1 MNVLQRKMFA
11 NGDAVNSPVTDLSR
25 LIANYATSGL
35 SPLQIFEVLQQDFAQ
50 QGIPM
55 DVGLRTIERIAQEVG
70 GPMKDDPMITDPPFG
85 GPRPLTPGRLDEMAQ
100 GPFDTSVEIAPDR
113 LPPADPS
120 LDPRLGTYAQQGD
133 TLNPAATPDVVDFS
147 EDLQGLMDTDITVEG
162 DEQPEKKLGPNE
174 IRLSDGRVIDFSQ
187 GIKDIQ
193 EGKGQGIRLYRI
205 YNSPDIERGEN
216 VNKALEQFI
225 ATDEPGYFRMFG
237 GDQTLEERR
246 GGTFGPEDFGSA
258 FYALSRGARDVLGEV
273 AERTLPGIAGF
284 FGGEGAAE
292 STRDLFEKD
301 RFGPGYMA
309 RGGLDPEEVDILV
322 LGAAGGRETIAK
334 DLEEIGITEEKQTP
348 IKPEVEVFEED
359 VEDVEDVEGEPESV
373 ADAAVGEKQPGVEDQ
388 TDAGDQPDA
397 GAGLP
402 GAVDEDVPPPPKS
415 KEVSFA
421 EFTTSPDFLR
431 FVRNIGKGLV
441 TQGELG
447 KGIALGA
454 AAAAEERAQEE
465 ALKAEREAELL
476 KEMIEKGQ
484 VDALKPSELKSLNAM
499 TTELS
504 DNIKNYEGTQAS
516 IGIMNDAIALFEAAL
531 ENDVPITGLPGRI
544 ARFKDEAAAFMG
556 VPNPNVSDATKI
568 KNYIE
573 QVKQRSIREILNESG
588 RTISNLDR
596 DIVDRV
602 FGDLD
607 LTGNPRE
614 ILKKL
619 KNARSSLVKN
629 NRDKQRAI
637 SSTYEIVQNP
647 AYQGVGVKAIT
658 PYSSLIEKIIN
669 TEISDTSKIDM
680 SQIIDIDLRDSDL
693 FNLGN

>member
-25 LIANYATSGL
+25 LIANYVSSGL
-35 SPLQIFEVLQQDFAQ
+35 SPLQIYEVLQQDFAQ
-50 QGIPM
+50 QGIPL
-55 DVGLRTIERIAQEVG
+55 DIGLRTIEEISQQLG
-70 GPMKDDPMITDPPFG
+70 GAMKDDPMITDPPFG

-120 LDPRLGTYAQQGD
+120 LDPRLGTYAQQGK
-133 TLNPAATPDVVDFS
+133 TLNPAAIPDVVNFS
-147 EDLQGLMDTDITVEG
+147 EDLQTLLDTDITVKG
-162 DEQPEKKLGPNE
+162 GEQPEKKLGPNE

-193 EGKGQGIRLYRI
+193 EGRGQGIRLYRI

-225 ATDEPGYFRMFG
+225 ATDEPGVFKMFG
-237 GDQTLEERR
+237 GNQTLEQRR
-246 GGTFGPEDFGSA
+246 SGDAGPEDFGSA
-258 FYALSRGARDVLGEV
+258 FYAFSRGARDVLGEA

-284 FGGEGAAE
+284 FGGQGAAE
-292 STRDLFEKD
+292 TTRDLFEKD

-322 LGAAGGRETIAK
+322 MGAAGGRETIAK
-334 DLEEIGITEEKQTP
+334 SLEEIGITEDKQTP
-348 IKPEVEVFEED
+348 IKPEVEVFAED
-359 VEDVEDVEGEPESV
+359 EQGDDGEPESV
-373 ADAAVGEKQPGVEDQ
+373 ADAAVGGKQSVVE
-388 TDAGDQPDA
+388 DQPDA

-402 GAVDEDVPPPPKS
+402 SAVDEDVPPPPDSGEPPPPKS

-441 TQGELG
+441 TTGEIG
-447 KGIALGA
+447 KGIALGS

-465 ALKAEREAELL
+465 ALKAERDAELL

-484 VDALKPSELKSLNAM
+484 VDPLKPSELKSLNAM
-499 TTELS
+499 TAELS

-516 IGIMNDAIALFEAAL
+516 IGIMNDAISLFEAAL
-531 ENDVPITGLPGRI
+531 ENNVPITGLPGRV
-544 ARFKDEAAAFMG
+544 ARFKDEAAAFIG
-556 VPNPNVSDATKI
+556 IPDSNVSDATRI

-607 LTGNPRE
+607 LTGNPKE

-619 KNARSSLVKN
+619 KNARSSLIKN
-629 NRDKQRAI
+629 NTDKQRAI
-637 SSTYEIVQNP
+637 TSTYEIVQNP

-658 PYSSLIEKIIN
+658 PYSSLIEKIIK
-669 TEISDTSKIDM
+669 TKISDTSKIDM

>member
-25 LIANYATSGL
+25 LIANYVSSGL
-35 SPLQIFEVLQQDFAQ
+35 SPLQIYEVLQQDFAQ
-50 QGIPM
+50 QGIPL
-55 DVGLRTIERIAQEVG
+55 DIGLRTIEEISQQLG
-70 GPMKDDPMITDPPFG
+70 GAMKDDPMITDPPFG

-120 LDPRLGTYAQQGD
+120 LDPRLGTYAQQGK
-133 TLNPAATPDVVDFS
+133 TLNPAAIPDVVNFS
-147 EDLQGLMDTDITVEG
+147 EDLQTLLDTDITVEG
-162 DEQPEKKLGPNE
+162 GEQPEKKLGPNE

-193 EGKGQGIRLYRI
+193 EGRGQGIRLYRI

-225 ATDEPGYFRMFG
+225 ATDEPGVFKMFG
-237 GDQTLEERR
+237 GNQTLEQRR
-246 GGTFGPEDFGSA
+246 GGDAGPEDFGSA
-258 FYALSRGARDVLGEV
+258 FYAFSRGARDVLGEA

-284 FGGEGAAE
+284 FGGQGAAE
-292 STRDLFEKD
+292 TTRDLFEKD

-322 LGAAGGRETIAK
+322 MGAAGGRETIAK
-334 DLEEIGITEEKQTP
+334 SLEEIGITEDKQTP
-348 IKPEVEVFEED
+348 IKPEVEVFAED
-359 VEDVEDVEGEPESV
+359 EQGDDGEPESV
-373 ADAAVGEKQPGVEDQ
+373 ADAAVGGKQSVVE
-388 TDAGDQPDA
+388 DQPDA

-402 GAVDEDVPPPPKS
+402 SAVDEDVPPPPDSGEPPPPKS

-441 TQGELG
+441 TTGEIG
-447 KGIALGA
+447 KGIALGS

-465 ALKAEREAELL
+465 ALKAERDAELL

-484 VDALKPSELKSLNAM
+484 VDPLKPSELKSLNAM
-499 TTELS
+499 TAELS

-516 IGIMNDAIALFEAAL
+516 IGIMNDAISLFEAAL
-531 ENDVPITGLPGRI
+531 ENNVPITGLPGRV

-556 VPNPNVSDATKI
+556 IPDSNVSDATRI

-607 LTGNPRE
+607 LTGNPKE

-619 KNARSSLVKN
+619 KNARSSLIKN
-629 NRDKQRAI
+629 NTDKQRAI
-637 SSTYEIVQNP
+637 TSTYEIVQNP

-658 PYSSLIEKIIN
+658 PYSSLIEKIIK
-669 TEISDTSKIDM
+669 TKISDTSKIDM

>member
-25 LIANYATSGL
+25 LIANYVSSGL
-35 SPLQIFEVLQQDFAQ
+35 SPLQIYEVLQQDFAQ
-50 QGIPM
+50 QGIPLDIGM
-55 DVGLRTIERIAQEVG
+55 RTIEEISQQLG
-70 GPMKDDPMITDPPFG
+70 GAMKDDPMITDPPFG
-85 GPRPLTPGRLDEMAQ
+85 GPRPLTPERLDEMAQ

-120 LDPRLGTYAQQGD
+120 LDPRLGTYAQQGK
-133 TLNPAATPDVVDFS
+133 TLNPAAIPDVVDFS
-147 EDLQGLMDTDITVEG
+147 EDLQTLLDTDITVEG
-162 DEQPEKKLGPNE
+162 DKQPEKKLGPNE

-225 ATDEPGYFRMFG
+225 ATDEPGYFKMFG

-258 FYALSRGARDVLGEV
+258 FYALSRGARDVLGEA

-334 DLEEIGITEEKQTP
+334 DLEEIGITEDKQTP

-359 VEDVEDVEGEPESV
+359 VEDVEGEPESV
-373 ADAAVGEKQPGVEDQ
+373 ADAAVGGKQPSVGDQEDV
-388 TDAGDQPDA
+388 GDQPDA

-402 GAVDEDVPPPPKS
+402 GAVDEEVPPPPKS

-441 TQGELG
+441 TTGEIG
-447 KGIALGA
+447 KGIALGS

-465 ALKAEREAELL
+465 ALKAERDAELL

-484 VDALKPSELKSLNAM
+484 VDPLKPSELKSLNAM
-499 TTELS
+499 TAELS

-516 IGIMNDAIALFEAAL
+516 IGIMNDAISLFEAAL
-531 ENDVPITGLPGRI
+531 ENNVPITGLPGRV

-556 VPNPNVSDATKI
+556 IPDSNVSDATKI

-607 LTGNPRE
+607 LTGNPKE

-619 KNARSSLVKN
+619 KNARSSLIKN
-629 NRDKQRAI
+629 NTDKQRAI

-669 TEISDTSKIDM
+669 TKISDTSKIDL

-693 FNLGN
+693 FNLAN

>member
-25 LIANYATSGL
+25 LIANYVSSGL
-35 SPLQIFEVLQQDFAQ
+35 SPLQIYEVLQQDFAQ
-50 QGIPM
+50 QGIPL
-55 DVGLRTIERIAQEVG
+55 DIGLRTIEEISQQLG
-70 GPMKDDPMITDPPFG
+70 GAMKDDPMITDPPFG
-85 GPRPLTPGRLDEMAQ
+85 GPRPLTPQRLDEMAQ

-120 LDPRLGTYAQQGD
+120 LDPRLGTYAQQGK
-133 TLNPAATPDVVDFS
+133 TLNPAAIPDVVDFS
-147 EDLQGLMDTDITVEG
+147 EDLQTLLDTDITVEG

-193 EGKGQGIRLYRI
+193 EGRGQGIRLYRI

-225 ATDEPGYFRMFG
+225 ATDEPGVFKMFG
-237 GDQTLEERR
+237 GNQTLEQRR
-246 GGTFGPEDFGSA
+246 GGDAGPEDFGSA
-258 FYALSRGARDVLGEV
+258 FYAFSRGARDVLGEA

-284 FGGEGAAE
+284 FGGQGAAE
-292 STRDLFEKD
+292 TTRDLFEKD

-322 LGAAGGRETIAK
+322 MGAAGGRETIAK
-334 DLEEIGITEEKQTP
+334 SLEDIGITENKQIP
-348 IKPEVEVFEED
+348 VAPEVEVFEED
-359 VEDVEDVEGEPESV
+359 EKDGDGEPESI
-373 ADAAVGEKQPGVEDQ
+373 ADAAVGEKQPDKDQ
-388 TDAGDQPDA
+388 E
-397 GAGLP
+397 LP
-402 GAVDEDVPPPPKS
+402 GAVDEDVPPPPDSGEPPPPKS

-441 TQGELG
+441 TTGEIG
-447 KGIALGA
+447 KGIALGS

-465 ALKAEREAELL
+465 ALKAERDAELL

-484 VDALKPSELKSLNAM
+484 VDPLKPSELKSLNAM
-499 TTELS
+499 TAELS

-516 IGIMNDAIALFEAAL
+516 IGIMNDAISLFEAAL
-531 ENDVPITGLPGRI
+531 ENNVPITGLPGRV
-544 ARFKDEAAAFMG
+544 ARFKDEAAAFIG
-556 VPNPNVSDATKI
+556 IPDSNVSDATRI

-607 LTGNPRE
+607 LTGNPKE

-619 KNARSSLVKN
+619 KNARSSLIKN
-629 NRDKQRAI
+629 NTDKQRAI
-637 SSTYEIVQNP
+637 TSTYEIVQNP

-658 PYSSLIEKIIN
+658 PYSSLIEKIIK
-669 TEISDTSKIDM
+669 TKISDTSKIDM

>member
-25 LIANYATSGL
+25 LIANYVSSGL
-35 SPLQIFEVLQQDFAQ
+35 SPLQIYEVLQQDFAQ
-50 QGIPM
+50 QGIPL
-55 DVGLRTIERIAQEVG
+55 DIGLRTIEEISQQLG
-70 GPMKDDPMITDPPFG
+70 GAMKDDPMITDPPFG
-85 GPRPLTPGRLDEMAQ
+85 GPRPLTPQRLDEMAQ

-120 LDPRLGTYAQQGD
+120 LDPRLGTYAQQGK
-133 TLNPAATPDVVDFS
+133 TLNPAAIPDVVDFS
-147 EDLQGLMDTDITVEG
+147 EDLQTLLDTDITVEG

-193 EGKGQGIRLYRI
+193 EGRGQGIRLYRI

-225 ATDEPGYFRMFG
+225 ATDEPGVFKMFG
-237 GDQTLEERR
+237 GNQTLEQRR
-246 GGTFGPEDFGSA
+246 SGDAGPEDFGSA
-258 FYALSRGARDVLGEV
+258 FYAFSRGARDVLGEA

-284 FGGEGAAE
+284 FGGQGAAE
-292 STRDLFEKD
+292 TTRDLFEKD

-322 LGAAGGRETIAK
+322 MGAAGGRETIAK
-334 DLEEIGITEEKQTP
+334 SLEDIGITENKQIP
-348 IKPEVEVFEED
+348 VAPEVEVFEED
-359 VEDVEDVEGEPESV
+359 EKDGDGEPESI
-373 ADAAVGEKQPGVEDQ
+373 ADAAVGEKQPDKDQ
-388 TDAGDQPDA
+388 E
-397 GAGLP
+397 LP
-402 GAVDEDVPPPPKS
+402 GAVDEDVPPPPDSGEPPPPKS

-441 TQGELG
+441 TTGEIG
-447 KGIALGA
+447 KGIALGS

-465 ALKAEREAELL
+465 ALKAERDAELL

-484 VDALKPSELKSLNAM
+484 VDPLKPSELKSLNAM
-499 TTELS
+499 TAELS

-516 IGIMNDAIALFEAAL
+516 IGIMNDAISLFEAAL
-531 ENDVPITGLPGRI
+531 ENNVPITGLPGRV
-544 ARFKDEAAAFMG
+544 ARFKDEAAAFIG
-556 VPNPNVSDATKI
+556 IPDSNVSDATRI

-607 LTGNPRE
+607 LTGNPKE

-619 KNARSSLVKN
+619 KNARSSLIKN
-629 NRDKQRAI
+629 NTDKQRAI
-637 SSTYEIVQNP
+637 TSTYEIVQNP

-658 PYSSLIEKIIN
+658 PYSSLIEKIIK
-669 TEISDTSKIDM
+669 TKISDTSKIDM

>member
-25 LIANYATSGL
+25 LIANYVSSGL
-35 SPLQIFEVLQQDFAQ
+35 SPLQIYEVLQQDFAQ
-50 QGIPM
+50 QGIPL
-55 DVGLRTIERIAQEVG
+55 DIGLRTIEEISQQLG
-70 GPMKDDPMITDPPFG
+70 GAMKDDPMITDPPFG

-120 LDPRLGTYAQQGD
+120 LDPRLGTYAQQGK
-133 TLNPAATPDVVDFS
+133 TLNPAAIPDVVNFS
-147 EDLQGLMDTDITVEG
+147 EDLQTLLDTDITVEG
-162 DEQPEKKLGPNE
+162 GEQPEKKLGPNE

-193 EGKGQGIRLYRI
+193 EGRGQGIRLYRI

-225 ATDEPGYFRMFG
+225 ATDEPGVFKMFG
-237 GDQTLEERR
+237 GNQTLEQRR
-246 GGTFGPEDFGSA
+246 SGDAGPEDFGSA
-258 FYALSRGARDVLGEV
+258 FYAFSRGARDVLGEA

-284 FGGEGAAE
+284 FGGQGAAE
-292 STRDLFEKD
+292 TTRDLFEKD

-322 LGAAGGRETIAK
+322 MGAAGGRETIAK
-334 DLEEIGITEEKQTP
+334 SLEEIGITEDKQTP
-348 IKPEVEVFEED
+348 IKPEVEVFAED
-359 VEDVEDVEGEPESV
+359 EQGDDGEPESV
-373 ADAAVGEKQPGVEDQ
+373 ADAAVGGKQSVVE
-388 TDAGDQPDA
+388 DQPDA

-402 GAVDEDVPPPPKS
+402 SAVDEDVPPPPDSGEPPPPKS

-441 TQGELG
+441 TTGEIG
-447 KGIALGA
+447 KGIALGS

-465 ALKAEREAELL
+465 ALKAERDAELL

-484 VDALKPSELKSLNAM
+484 VDPLKPSELKSLNAM
-499 TTELS
+499 TAELS

-516 IGIMNDAIALFEAAL
+516 IGIMNDAISLFEAAL
-531 ENDVPITGLPGRI
+531 ENNVPITGLPGRV

-556 VPNPNVSDATKI
+556 IPDSNVSDATRI

-607 LTGNPRE
+607 LTGNPKE

-619 KNARSSLVKN
+619 KNARSSLIKN
-629 NRDKQRAI
+629 NTDKQRAI
-637 SSTYEIVQNP
+637 TSTYEIVQNP

-658 PYSSLIEKIIN
+658 PYSSLIEKIIK
-669 TEISDTSKIDM
+669 TKISDTSKIDM

>member
-25 LIANYATSGL
+25 LIANYVSSGL
-35 SPLQIFEVLQQDFAQ
+35 SPLQIYEVLQQDFAQ
-50 QGIPM
+50 QGIPL
-55 DVGLRTIERIAQEVG
+55 DIGLRTIEEISQQLG
-70 GPMKDDPMITDPPFG
+70 GAMKDDPMITDPPFG

-120 LDPRLGTYAQQGD
+120 LDPRLGTYAQQGK
-133 TLNPAATPDVVDFS
+133 TLNPAAIPDVVDFS
-147 EDLQGLMDTDITVEG
+147 EDLQTLLDTDITVEG
-162 DEQPEKKLGPNE
+162 GEQPEKKLGPNE

-193 EGKGQGIRLYRI
+193 EGRGQGIRLYRI

-225 ATDEPGYFRMFG
+225 ATDEPGVFKMFG
-237 GDQTLEERR
+237 GNQTLEQRR
-246 GGTFGPEDFGSA
+246 GGDAGPEDFGSA
-258 FYALSRGARDVLGEV
+258 FYAFSRGARDVLGEA

-284 FGGEGAAE
+284 FGGQGAAE
-292 STRDLFEKD
+292 TTRDLFEKD

-322 LGAAGGRETIAK
+322 MGAAGGRETIAK
-334 DLEEIGITEEKQTP
+334 SLEEIGITEDKQTP
-348 IKPEVEVFEED
+348 IKPEVEVFAED
-359 VEDVEDVEGEPESV
+359 EQGDDGEPESV
-373 ADAAVGEKQPGVEDQ
+373 ADAAVGGKQSVVE
-388 TDAGDQPDA
+388 DQPDA

-402 GAVDEDVPPPPKS
+402 SAVDEDVPPPPDSGEPPPPKS

-441 TQGELG
+441 TTGEIG
-447 KGIALGA
+447 KGIALGS

-465 ALKAEREAELL
+465 ALKAERDAELL

-484 VDALKPSELKSLNAM
+484 VDPLKPSELKSLNAM
-499 TTELS
+499 TAELS

-516 IGIMNDAIALFEAAL
+516 IGIMNDAISLFEAAL
-531 ENDVPITGLPGRI
+531 ENNVPITGLPGRV

-556 VPNPNVSDATKI
+556 IPDSNVSDATRI

-607 LTGNPRE
+607 LTGNPKE

-619 KNARSSLVKN
+619 KNARSSLIKN
-629 NRDKQRAI
+629 NTDKQRAI
-637 SSTYEIVQNP
+637 TSTYEIVQNP

-658 PYSSLIEKIIN
+658 PYSSLIEKIIK
-669 TEISDTSKIDM
+669 TKISDTSKIDM

>member
-25 LIANYATSGL
+25 LIANYVSSGL
-35 SPLQIFEVLQQDFAQ
+35 SPLQIYEVLQQDFAQ
-50 QGIPM
+50 QGIPL
-55 DVGLRTIERIAQEVG
+55 DIGLRTIEEISQQLG
-70 GPMKDDPMITDPPFG
+70 GAMKDDPMITDPPFG

-120 LDPRLGTYAQQGD
+120 LDPRLGTYAQQGK
-133 TLNPAATPDVVDFS
+133 TLNPAAIPDVVDFS
-147 EDLQGLMDTDITVEG
+147 EDLQTLLDTDITVEG

-193 EGKGQGIRLYRI
+193 EGRGQGIRLYRI

-225 ATDEPGYFRMFG
+225 ATDEPGVFKMFG
-237 GDQTLEERR
+237 GNQTLEQRR
-246 GGTFGPEDFGSA
+246 GGDAGPEDFGSA
-258 FYALSRGARDVLGEV
+258 FYAFSRGARDVLGEA

-284 FGGEGAAE
+284 FGGQGAAE
-292 STRDLFEKD
+292 TTRDLFEKD

-322 LGAAGGRETIAK
+322 MGAAGGRETIAK
-334 DLEEIGITEEKQTP
+334 SLEEIGITEDKQTP
-348 IKPEVEVFEED
+348 IKPEVEVFAED
-359 VEDVEDVEGEPESV
+359 EQGDDGEPESV
-373 ADAAVGEKQPGVEDQ
+373 ADAAVGGKQSVVE
-388 TDAGDQPDA
+388 DQPDA

-402 GAVDEDVPPPPKS
+402 SAVDEDVPPPPDSGEPPPPKS

-441 TQGELG
+441 TTGEIG
-447 KGIALGA
+447 KGIALGS

-465 ALKAEREAELL
+465 ALKAERDAELL

-484 VDALKPSELKSLNAM
+484 VDPLKPSELKSLNAM
-499 TTELS
+499 TAELS

-516 IGIMNDAIALFEAAL
+516 IGIMNDAISLFEAAL
-531 ENDVPITGLPGRI
+531 ENNVPITGLPGRV

-556 VPNPNVSDATKI
+556 IPDSNVSDATRI

-607 LTGNPRE
+607 LTGNPKE

-619 KNARSSLVKN
+619 KNARSSLIKN
-629 NRDKQRAI
+629 NTDKQRAI
-637 SSTYEIVQNP
+637 TSTYEIVQNP

-658 PYSSLIEKIIN
+658 PYSSLIEKIIK
-669 TEISDTSKIDM
+669 TKISDTSKIDM

>member
-11 NGDAVNSPVTDLSR
+11 NGDVVNSPLVDVTAQ
-25 LIANYATSGL
+25 IANLSLSGL
-35 SPLQIFEVLQQDFAQ
+35 APIEIFELLQADYASK
-50 QGIPM
+50 
-55 DVGLRTIERIAQEVG
+55 GLQMPSNLGMATIESIANQVG
-70 GPMKDDPMITDPPFG
+70 GKAKIDPTFI
-85 GPRPLTPGRLDEMAQ
+85 GPKRPLDPSRIDEIGIA
-100 GPFDTSVEIAPDR
+100 PFNVSPDIAPDR

-133 TLNPAATPDVVDFS
+133 TLNPAATPNVVDFS

-193 EGKGQGIRLYRI
+193 EGKGQGAFIYRI
-205 YNSPDIERGEN
+205 FNSPDIETGEN
-216 VNKALEQFI
+216 VDKALKQFI
-225 ATDEPGYFRMFG
+225 NVDEPGAIRFFG
-237 GDQTLEERR
+237 ELGGGTLEERR
-246 GGTFGPEDFGSA
+246 GTAFGPEDIGSGLIAGAKGLFDFGREGLA
-258 FYALSRGARDVLGEV
+258 
-273 AERTLPGIAGF
+273 TILPGAISPFVGRETVENVREF
-284 FGGEGAAE
+284 FDADFPEGYA
-292 STRDLFEKD
+292 
-301 RFGPGYMA
+301 A
-309 RGGLDPEEVDILV
+309 RGGFSPETIDNIV
-322 LGAAGGRETIAK
+322 LSAAGIKEDKIAK
-334 DLEEIGITEEKQTP
+334 DLEEIGLTENKQTP
-348 IKPEVEVFEED
+348 IKPEVEVFAED
-359 VEDVEDVEGEPESV
+359 EQGDDGEAESV
-373 ADAAVGEKQPGVEDQ
+373 ADSAVAGKQPGVGDQ
-388 TDAGDQPDA
+388 TEPGDQTDA

-465 ALKAEREAELL
+465 ALKAERDAELL

-484 VDALKPSELKSLNAM
+484 VDPLKPSELKSLNAM

-516 IGIMNDAIALFEAAL
+516 IGIMNDAISLFEAAL
-531 ENDVPITGLPGRI
+531 QNDVPITGLPGRI

-556 VPNPNVSDATKI
+556 VPNPSVSDATRI

-607 LTGNPRE
+607 LTGDPKE

-619 KNARSSLVKN
+619 KNARSSLIKN
-629 NRDKQRAI
+629 NTDKQRAI

-647 AYQGVGVKAIT
+647 AYQGVGVRAIT

-669 TEISDTSKIDM
+669 TKISDTSKIDM

>member
-1 MNVLQRKMFA
+1 MVR
-11 NGDAVNSPVTDLSR
+11 
-25 LIANYATSGL
+25 
-35 SPLQIFEVLQQDFAQ
+35 
-50 QGIPM
+50 
-55 DVGLRTIERIAQEVG
+55 
-70 GPMKDDPMITDPPFG
+70 
-85 GPRPLTPGRLDEMAQ
+85 
-100 GPFDTSVEIAPDR
+100 
-113 LPPADPS
+113 
-120 LDPRLGTYAQQGD
+120 
-133 TLNPAATPDVVDFS
+133 
-147 EDLQGLMDTDITVEG
+147 

-284 FGGEGAAE
+284 FGGEGAAA

-334 DLEEIGITEEKQTP
+334 DLEEIGITEDKQTP

-359 VEDVEDVEGEPESV
+359 VEEVEGEPESV

-421 EFTTSPDFLR
+421 EFTNSPDFLR
-431 FVRNIGKGLV
+431 FFRKIGKGLV
-441 TQGELG
+441 KTSELG
-447 KGIALGA
+447 KSIALGGA
-454 AAAAEERAQEE
+454 AAA
-465 ALKAEREAELL
+465 
-476 KEMIEKGQ
+476 
-484 VDALKPSELKSLNAM
+484 
-499 TTELS
+499 
-504 DNIKNYEGTQAS
+504 
-516 IGIMNDAIALFEAAL
+516 
-531 ENDVPITGLPGRI
+531 
-544 ARFKDEAAAFMG
+544 
-556 VPNPNVSDATKI
+556 
-568 KNYIE
+568 
-573 QVKQRSIREILNESG
+573 
-588 RTISNLDR
+588 
-596 DIVDRV
+596 
-602 FGDLD
+602 
-607 LTGNPRE
+607 
-614 ILKKL
+614 
-619 KNARSSLVKN
+619 
-629 NRDKQRAI
+629 
-637 SSTYEIVQNP
+637 
-647 AYQGVGVKAIT
+647 
-658 PYSSLIEKIIN
+658 
-669 TEISDTSKIDM
+669 
-680 SQIIDIDLRDSDL
+680 
-693 FNLGN
+693 

>member
-25 LIANYATSGL
+25 LIANYVSSGL
-35 SPLQIFEVLQQDFAQ
+35 SPLQIYEVLQQDFAQ
-50 QGIPM
+50 QGIPL
-55 DVGLRTIERIAQEVG
+55 DIGLRTIEEISQQLG
-70 GPMKDDPMITDPPFG
+70 GAMKDDPMITDPPFG

-120 LDPRLGTYAQQGD
+120 LDPRLGTYAQQGK
-133 TLNPAATPDVVDFS
+133 TLNPAAIPDVVNFS
-147 EDLQGLMDTDITVEG
+147 EDLQTLLDTDITVKG
-162 DEQPEKKLGPNE
+162 GEQPEKKLGPNE

-193 EGKGQGIRLYRI
+193 EGRGQGIRLYRI

-225 ATDEPGYFRMFG
+225 ATDEPGVFKMFG
-237 GDQTLEERR
+237 GNQTLEQRR
-246 GGTFGPEDFGSA
+246 SGDAGPEDFGSA
-258 FYALSRGARDVLGEV
+258 FYAFSRGARDVLGEA

-284 FGGEGAAE
+284 FGGQGAAE
-292 STRDLFEKD
+292 TTRDLFEKD

-322 LGAAGGRETIAK
+322 MGAAGGRETIAK
-334 DLEEIGITEEKQTP
+334 SLEEIGITEDKQTP
-348 IKPEVEVFEED
+348 IKPEVEVFAED
-359 VEDVEDVEGEPESV
+359 EQGDDGEPESV
-373 ADAAVGEKQPGVEDQ
+373 ADAAVGGKQSVVE
-388 TDAGDQPDA
+388 DQPDA

-402 GAVDEDVPPPPKS
+402 SAVDEDVPPPPDSGEPPPPKS

-441 TQGELG
+441 TTGEIG
-447 KGIALGA
+447 KGIALGS

-465 ALKAEREAELL
+465 ALKAERDAELL

-484 VDALKPSELKSLNAM
+484 VDPLKPSELKSLNAM
-499 TTELS
+499 TAELS

-516 IGIMNDAIALFEAAL
+516 IGIMNDAISLFEAAL
-531 ENDVPITGLPGRI
+531 ENNVPITGLPGRV

-556 VPNPNVSDATKI
+556 IPDSNVSDATRI

-607 LTGNPRE
+607 LTGNPKE

-619 KNARSSLVKN
+619 KNARSSLIKN
-629 NRDKQRAI
+629 NTDKQRAI
-637 SSTYEIVQNP
+637 TSTYEIVQNP
-647 AYQGVGVKAIT
+647 AYQCVGVKAIT
-658 PYSSLIEKIIN
+658 PYSSLIEKIIK
-669 TEISDTSKIDM
+669 TKISDTSKIDM

>member
-25 LIANYATSGL
+25 LIANYVSSGL
-35 SPLQIFEVLQQDFAQ
+35 SPLQIYEVLQQDFAQ
-50 QGIPM
+50 QGIPL
-55 DVGLRTIERIAQEVG
+55 DIGLRTIEEISQQLG
-70 GPMKDDPMITDPPFG
+70 GAMKDDPMITDPPFG

-120 LDPRLGTYAQQGD
+120 LDPRLGTYAQQGK
-133 TLNPAATPDVVDFS
+133 TLNPAAIPDVVDFS
-147 EDLQGLMDTDITVEG
+147 EDLQTLLDTDITVEG

-193 EGKGQGIRLYRI
+193 EGRGQGIRLYRI

-225 ATDEPGYFRMFG
+225 ATDEPGVFKMFG
-237 GDQTLEERR
+237 GNQTLEQRR
-246 GGTFGPEDFGSA
+246 SGDAGPEDFGSA
-258 FYALSRGARDVLGEV
+258 FYAFSRGARDVLGEA

-284 FGGEGAAE
+284 FGGQGAAE
-292 STRDLFEKD
+292 TTRDLFEKD

-322 LGAAGGRETIAK
+322 MGAAGGRETIAK
-334 DLEEIGITEEKQTP
+334 SLEEIGITEDKQTP
-348 IKPEVEVFEED
+348 IKPEVEVFAED
-359 VEDVEDVEGEPESV
+359 EQGDDGEPESV
-373 ADAAVGEKQPGVEDQ
+373 ADAAVGGKQSVVE
-388 TDAGDQPDA
+388 DQPDA

-402 GAVDEDVPPPPKS
+402 SAVDEDVPPPPDSGEPPPPKS

-441 TQGELG
+441 TTGEIG
-447 KGIALGA
+447 KGIALGS

-465 ALKAEREAELL
+465 ALKAERDAELL

-484 VDALKPSELKSLNAM
+484 VDPLKPSELKSLNAM
-499 TTELS
+499 TAELS

-516 IGIMNDAIALFEAAL
+516 IGIMNDAISLFEAAL
-531 ENDVPITGLPGRI
+531 ENNVPITGLPGRV
-544 ARFKDEAAAFMG
+544 ARFKDEAAAFIG
-556 VPNPNVSDATKI
+556 IPDSNVSDATRI

-607 LTGNPRE
+607 LTGNPKE

-619 KNARSSLVKN
+619 KNARSSLIKN
-629 NRDKQRAI
+629 NTDKQRAI
-637 SSTYEIVQNP
+637 TSTYEIVQNP

-658 PYSSLIEKIIN
+658 PYSSLIEKIIK
-669 TEISDTSKIDM
+669 TKISDTSKIDM

>member
-11 NGDAVNSPVTDLSR
+11 NGDVVNSPLVDVTAQ
-25 LIANYATSGL
+25 IANLSLSGL
-35 SPLQIFEVLQQDFAQ
+35 APIEIFQLLQADYASKGLQMPSNLGMATIESIAQ
-50 QGIPM
+50 Q
-55 DVGLRTIERIAQEVG
+55 VG
-70 GPMKDDPMITDPPFG
+70 GKAKIDPTFV
-85 GPRPLTPGRLDEMAQ
+85 GPKRPLNPNRIDQIGIA
-100 GPFDTSVEIAPDR
+100 PFNVNPEIAPDR

-120 LDPRLGTYAQQGD
+120 LDPRLGTYAQQGN

-193 EGKGQGIRLYRI
+193 EGRGKGAFIYRI
-205 YNSPDIERGEN
+205 FNSPDIETGEN
-216 VNKALEQFI
+216 VDKALTQFI
-225 ATDEPGYFRMFG
+225 NVDEPGAIRFFG
-237 GDQTLEERR
+237 ELGGGTLEERR
-246 GGTFGPEDFGSA
+246 GTAFGPEDIGSG
-258 FYALSRGARDVLGEV
+258 L
-273 AERTLPGIAGF
+273 IAGAKGLFDFGREGLATIIPGAISPFVGRETVENVREF
-284 FGGEGAAE
+284 FDADFPEGYA
-292 STRDLFEKD
+292 
-301 RFGPGYMA
+301 A
-309 RGGLDPEEVDILV
+309 RGGFSPETIDNIV
-322 LGAAGGRETIAK
+322 LSAAGIKEDKIAK
-334 DLEEIGITEEKQTP
+334 DLEEIGITEDKQTP

-359 VEDVEDVEGEPESV
+359 VEDVEGEPESV
-373 ADAAVGEKQPGVEDQ
+373 ADAAVGGKQPGVGDQ
-388 TDAGDQPDA
+388 EGAKDQPDA

-402 GAVDEDVPPPPKS
+402 RAEDEETPPPPKS

-441 TQGELG
+441 TTGELG
-447 KGIALGA
+447 KGIALGS

-465 ALKAEREAELL
+465 ALKAERDAELL

-484 VDALKPSELKSLNAM
+484 ADALKPSELKSLNAM

-531 ENDVPITGLPGRI
+531 ENNVPITGLPGRI

-556 VPNPNVSDATKI
+556 VPNPNVSDATRI

-607 LTGNPRE
+607 LTGDPKE

-669 TEISDTSKIDM
+669 TKISDTSKIDM

>member
-85 GPRPLTPGRLDEMAQ
+85 GPRPLTPERLDEMAQ
-100 GPFDTSVEIAPDR
+100 GPFDTSVDIAPDR
-113 LPPADPS
+113 LPPADLS

-162 DEQPEKKLGPNE
+162 DEQLEKKLGPNE

-292 STRDLFEKD
+292 NTRDLFEKD

-334 DLEEIGITEEKQTP
+334 DLEEIGITEDKQTP

-359 VEDVEDVEGEPESV
+359 VEDVEGEPESV
-373 ADAAVGEKQPGVEDQ
+373 ADAAVAEKIPEGEGQE
-388 TDAGDQPDA
+388 
-397 GAGLP
+397 LP
-402 GAVDEDVPPPPKS
+402 GAVDEDAPPPAGSDEPPPPKS

-441 TQGELG
+441 TTGELG

-531 ENDVPITGLPGRI
+531 ENDVKITGLPGRI

>member
-85 GPRPLTPGRLDEMAQ
+85 GPRPLTPERLDEMAQ
-100 GPFDTSVEIAPDR
+100 GPFDTSVDIAPDR

-334 DLEEIGITEEKQTP
+334 DLEEIGITEDKQTP

-359 VEDVEDVEGEPESV
+359 VEDVEGEPESV
-373 ADAAVGEKQPGVEDQ
+373 ADAAVAEKAAEGEGQE
-388 TDAGDQPDA
+388 
-397 GAGLP
+397 LP
-402 GAVDEDVPPPPKS
+402 RAVDEDAPPPAGSDEPPPPKS

-465 ALKAEREAELL
+465 ALKAERDAELL

-484 VDALKPSELKSLNAM
+484 ADALKPSELKSLNAM

-531 ENDVPITGLPGRI
+531 QNDVPITGLPGRI

-556 VPNPNVSDATKI
+556 VPNPNVSDATRI

-607 LTGNPRE
+607 LTGDPKE

>member
-25 LIANYATSGL
+25 LIANYVSSGL
-35 SPLQIFEVLQQDFAQ
+35 SPLQIYEVLQQDFAQ
-50 QGIPM
+50 QGIPL
-55 DVGLRTIERIAQEVG
+55 DIGLRTIEEISQQLG
-70 GPMKDDPMITDPPFG
+70 GAMKDDPMITDPPFG
-85 GPRPLTPGRLDEMAQ
+85 GPRPLTPQRLDEMAQ

-120 LDPRLGTYAQQGD
+120 LDPRLGTYAQQGK
-133 TLNPAATPDVVDFS
+133 TLNPAAIPDVVDFS
-147 EDLQGLMDTDITVEG
+147 EDLQTLLDTDITVEG

-193 EGKGQGIRLYRI
+193 EGRGQGIRLYRI

-225 ATDEPGYFRMFG
+225 ATDEPGVFKMFG
-237 GDQTLEERR
+237 GNQTLEQRR
-246 GGTFGPEDFGSA
+246 GGDAGPEDFGSA
-258 FYALSRGARDVLGEV
+258 FYAFSRGARDVLGEA

-284 FGGEGAAE
+284 FGGQGAAE
-292 STRDLFEKD
+292 TTRDLFEKD

-322 LGAAGGRETIAK
+322 MGAAGGRETIAK
-334 DLEEIGITEEKQTP
+334 SLEDIGITENKQIP
-348 IKPEVEVFEED
+348 VAPEVEVFEED
-359 VEDVEDVEGEPESV
+359 EKDGDGEPESI
-373 ADAAVGEKQPGVEDQ
+373 ADAAVGEKQPDKDQ
-388 TDAGDQPDA
+388 E
-397 GAGLP
+397 LP
-402 GAVDEDVPPPPKS
+402 GAVDEDVPPPPDSGEPPPPKS

-441 TQGELG
+441 TTGEIG
-447 KGIALGA
+447 KGIALGS

-465 ALKAEREAELL
+465 ALKAERDAELL

-484 VDALKPSELKSLNAM
+484 VDPLKPSELKSLNAM
-499 TTELS
+499 TAELS

-516 IGIMNDAIALFEAAL
+516 IGIMNDAISLFEAAL
-531 ENDVPITGLPGRI
+531 ENNVPITGLPGRV

-556 VPNPNVSDATKI
+556 IPDSNVSDATRI

-607 LTGNPRE
+607 LTGNPKE

-619 KNARSSLVKN
+619 KNARSSLIKN
-629 NRDKQRAI
+629 NTDKQRAI
-637 SSTYEIVQNP
+637 TSTYEIVQNP

-658 PYSSLIEKIIN
+658 PYSSLIEKIIK
-669 TEISDTSKIDM
+669 TKISDTSKIDM

>member
-11 NGDAVNSPVTDLSR
+11 NGDVVNSPLVDVTAQ
-25 LIANYATSGL
+25 IANLSLSGL
-35 SPLQIFEVLQQDFAQ
+35 APIEIFELLQADYASK
-50 QGIPM
+50 
-55 DVGLRTIERIAQEVG
+55 GLQMPSNLGMATIESIAKQVG
-70 GPMKDDPMITDPPFG
+70 GKAKIDPTFI
-85 GPRPLTPGRLDEMAQ
+85 GPKRPLDPSRIDQIGIA
-100 GPFDTSVEIAPDR
+100 PFNVSPDIAPDR

-120 LDPRLGTYAQQGD
+120 LDPRLGTYAQQGK
-133 TLNPAATPDVVDFS
+133 TLNPAAIPDVVDFS
-147 EDLQGLMDTDITVEG
+147 EDLQTLLDTEITVEG
-162 DEQPEKKLGPNE
+162 DKQPEKKLGPNE

-225 ATDEPGYFRMFG
+225 ATDEPGYFKMFG

-258 FYALSRGARDVLGEV
+258 FYALSRGARDVLGEA

-334 DLEEIGITEEKQTP
+334 DLEEIGITEDKQTP
-348 IKPEVEVFEED
+348 IKPEVEVFK
-359 VEDVEDVEGEPESV
+359 ESV
-373 ADAAVGEKQPGVEDQ
+373 ADAAVGGKQPGAGDQ
-388 TDAGDQPDA
+388 TDTGDQTDA

-402 GAVDEDVPPPPKS
+402 GAVDENVPPPPKS

-441 TQGELG
+441 TTGEIG
-447 KGIALGA
+447 KGIALGS

-465 ALKAEREAELL
+465 ALKAERDAESGKLEFKDRKDILGERKALNTSVRDYNNAIAAEELARSVLEFAQNGNLTTFASKIGAKVSDL
-476 KEMIEKGQ
+476 K
-484 VDALKPSELKSLNAM
+484 KSF
-499 TTELS
+499 TGEPGELS
-504 DNIKNYEGTQAS
+504 DTKRAQIALDILTNRNIK
-516 IGIMNDAIALFEAAL
+516 
-531 ENDVPITGLPGRI
+531 
-544 ARFKDEAAAFMG
+544 
-556 VPNPNVSDATKI
+556 
-568 KNYIE
+568 
-573 QVKQRSIREILNESG
+573 EILGESG
-588 RTISNLDR
+588 RTISNIDR
-596 DIVDRV
+596 DIAQRIV
-602 FGDLD
+602 
-607 LTGNPRE
+607 GNLNLAQMQSVEEIRE
-614 ILKKL
+614 RLEDNIK
-619 KNARSSLVKN
+619 S
-629 NRDKQRAI
+629 
-637 SSTYEIVQNP
+637 IVQKKNEAQRNIKASVVFLAP
-647 AYQGVGVKAIT
+647 YGDEAPLDEETITIFMSELGQTLPQGSPSSYTPTPGVTFYDATK
-658 PYSSLIEKIIN
+658 
-669 TEISDTSKIDM
+669 
-680 SQIIDIDLRDSDL
+680 
-693 FNLGN
+693 

>member
-85 GPRPLTPGRLDEMAQ
+85 GPRPLTPERLDEMAQ
-100 GPFDTSVEIAPDR
+100 GPFDTSVDIAPDR

-193 EGKGQGIRLYRI
+193 EGRGKGAFIYRI
-205 YNSPDIERGEN
+205 FNSPDIETGEN
-216 VNKALEQFI
+216 VDKALTQFI
-225 ATDEPGYFRMFG
+225 NVDEPGAIRFFG
-237 GDQTLEERR
+237 ELGGGTLEERR
-246 GGTFGPEDFGSA
+246 GTAFGPEDIGSGLISGAKGLFDFGREGLATIIPGAISPFVGRETVENVREFFDA
-258 FYALSRGARDVLGEV
+258 DFPEGYA
-273 AERTLPGIAGF
+273 
-284 FGGEGAAE
+284 
-292 STRDLFEKD
+292 
-301 RFGPGYMA
+301 A
-309 RGGLDPEEVDILV
+309 RGGFSPETIDNIV
-322 LGAAGGRETIAK
+322 LSAAGIKEDKIAK
-334 DLEEIGITEEKQTP
+334 DLEEIGITEDKQTP

-359 VEDVEDVEGEPESV
+359 VEDVEGEPESV
-373 ADAAVGEKQPGVEDQ
+373 ADAAVGGKQSVVE
-388 TDAGDQPDA
+388 DQPDA

-402 GAVDEDVPPPPKS
+402 SAVDEDVPPPPKS

-441 TQGELG
+441 TTGELG

-465 ALKAEREAELL
+465 ALKAERDAELL

-516 IGIMNDAIALFEAAL
+516 IGIMNDAIALFEAAIQ
-531 ENDVPITGLPGRI
+531 NDVPITGLPGRI

-556 VPNPNVSDATKI
+556 VPNPNVSDATRI

-607 LTGNPRE
+607 LTGDPKE

-637 SSTYEIVQNP
+637 SATYTIVQNP

>member
-25 LIANYATSGL
+25 LIANYVSSGL
-35 SPLQIFEVLQQDFAQ
+35 SPLQIYEVLQQDFAQ
-50 QGIPM
+50 QGIPL
-55 DVGLRTIERIAQEVG
+55 DIGLRTIEEISQQLG
-70 GPMKDDPMITDPPFG
+70 GAMKDDPMITDPPFG

-120 LDPRLGTYAQQGD
+120 LDPRLGTYAQQGK
-133 TLNPAATPDVVDFS
+133 TLNPAAIPDVVNFS
-147 EDLQGLMDTDITVEG
+147 EDLQTLLDTDITVEG
-162 DEQPEKKLGPNE
+162 GEQPEKKLGPNE

-193 EGKGQGIRLYRI
+193 EGRGQGIRLYRI

-225 ATDEPGYFRMFG
+225 ATDEPGVFKMFG
-237 GDQTLEERR
+237 GNQTLEQRR
-246 GGTFGPEDFGSA
+246 SGDAGPEDFGSA
-258 FYALSRGARDVLGEV
+258 FYAFSRGARDVLGEA

-284 FGGEGAAE
+284 FGGQGAAE
-292 STRDLFEKD
+292 TTRDLFEKD

-322 LGAAGGRETIAK
+322 MGAAGGRETIAK
-334 DLEEIGITEEKQTP
+334 SLEEIGITEDKQTP
-348 IKPEVEVFEED
+348 IKPEVEVFAED
-359 VEDVEDVEGEPESV
+359 EQGDDGEPESV
-373 ADAAVGEKQPGVEDQ
+373 ADAAVGGKQSVVE
-388 TDAGDQPDA
+388 DQPDA

-402 GAVDEDVPPPPKS
+402 SAVDEDVPPPPDSGEPPPPKS

-441 TQGELG
+441 TTGEIG
-447 KGIALGA
+447 KGIALGS

-465 ALKAEREAELL
+465 ALKAERDAELL

-484 VDALKPSELKSLNAM
+484 VDPLKPSELKSLNAM
-499 TTELS
+499 TAELS

-516 IGIMNDAIALFEAAL
+516 IGIMNDAISLFEAAL
-531 ENDVPITGLPGRI
+531 ENNVPITGLPGRV

-556 VPNPNVSDATKI
+556 IPDSNVSDATRI

-607 LTGNPRE
+607 LTGNPKE

-619 KNARSSLVKN
+619 KNARSSLIKN
-629 NRDKQRAI
+629 NTDKQRAI
-637 SSTYEIVQNP
+637 TSTYEIVQNP

-669 TEISDTSKIDM
+669 TKISDTSKIDM

>member
-85 GPRPLTPGRLDEMAQ
+85 GPRPLTPERLDEMAQ
-100 GPFDTSVEIAPDR
+100 GPFDTSVDIAPDR

-162 DEQPEKKLGPNE
+162 DEQLEKKLGPNE

-292 STRDLFEKD
+292 NTRDLFEKD

-334 DLEEIGITEEKQTP
+334 DLEEIGITEDKQTP

-359 VEDVEDVEGEPESV
+359 VEDVEGEPESV
-373 ADAAVGEKQPGVEDQ
+373 ADAAVAEKIPEGEGQE
-388 TDAGDQPDA
+388 
-397 GAGLP
+397 LP
-402 GAVDEDVPPPPKS
+402 GAVDEDAPPPAGSDEPPPPKS

-441 TQGELG
+441 TTGELG

-531 ENDVPITGLPGRI
+531 ENDVKITGLPGRI

>member
-11 NGDAVNSPVTDLSR
+11 NGDVVNSPLVDVTAQ
-25 LIANYATSGL
+25 IANLSLSGL
-35 SPLQIFEVLQQDFAQ
+35 APIEIFELLQADYASK
-50 QGIPM
+50 
-55 DVGLRTIERIAQEVG
+55 GLQMPSNLGMATIESIAKQVG
-70 GPMKDDPMITDPPFG
+70 GKAKIDPTFI
-85 GPRPLTPGRLDEMAQ
+85 GPKRPLDPSRIDQIGIA
-100 GPFDTSVEIAPDR
+100 PFNVSPEIAPDR

-133 TLNPAATPDVVDFS
+133 TLNPAATPNVVDFS

-237 GDQTLEERR
+237 GGQTLEERR
-246 GGTFGPEDFGSA
+246 GGTFGPEDFGSS
-258 FYALSRGARDVLGEV
+258 FYALSRGARDVLGEA

-292 STRDLFEKD
+292 TTRDLFEKD

-322 LGAAGGRETIAK
+322 MGAAGGRETIAK
-334 DLEEIGITEEKQTP
+334 SLEDIGITENKQIP
-348 IKPEVEVFEED
+348 SAPAEEVFGED
-359 VEDVEDVEGEPESV
+359 EQGVEGEPESV
-373 ADAAVGEKQPGVEDQ
+373 ADAAVGGKQPG
-388 TDAGDQPDA
+388 AGDQTDA

-441 TQGELG
+441 TTGEIG
-447 KGIALGA
+447 KGIALGS

-465 ALKAEREAELL
+465 ALKAERDAELFEKLAESGKLEFKDRKDILGERKALNTSVRDYNNAIAAEELARSVLEFAQNGNLTTFASKIGAKVSDL
-476 KEMIEKGQ
+476 K
-484 VDALKPSELKSLNAM
+484 KSF
-499 TTELS
+499 TGEPGELS
-504 DNIKNYEGTQAS
+504 DTKRAQIALDILTNRNIK
-516 IGIMNDAIALFEAAL
+516 
-531 ENDVPITGLPGRI
+531 
-544 ARFKDEAAAFMG
+544 
-556 VPNPNVSDATKI
+556 
-568 KNYIE
+568 
-573 QVKQRSIREILNESG
+573 EILGESG
-588 RTISNLDR
+588 RTISNIDR
-596 DIVDRV
+596 DIAQRIV
-602 FGDLD
+602 
-607 LTGNPRE
+607 GNLNLAQMQSVEEIRE
-614 ILKKL
+614 RLEDNIK
-619 KNARSSLVKN
+619 S
-629 NRDKQRAI
+629 
-637 SSTYEIVQNP
+637 IVQKKNEAQRNIKASVVFLAP
-647 AYQGVGVKAIT
+647 YGDEAPLDEETITIFMSELGQTLPQGSPSSYTPTPGVTFYDATK
-658 PYSSLIEKIIN
+658 
-669 TEISDTSKIDM
+669 
-680 SQIIDIDLRDSDL
+680 
-693 FNLGN
+693 

>member
-85 GPRPLTPGRLDEMAQ
+85 GPRPLTPERLDEMAQ
-100 GPFDTSVEIAPDR
+100 GPFDTSVDIAPDR

-334 DLEEIGITEEKQTP
+334 DLEEIGITEDKQTP

-359 VEDVEDVEGEPESV
+359 VEDVEGEPESV
-373 ADAAVGEKQPGVEDQ
+373 ADAAVAEKAAEGEGQE
-388 TDAGDQPDA
+388 
-397 GAGLP
+397 LP
-402 GAVDEDVPPPPKS
+402 RAVDEDAPPP
-415 KEVSFA
+415 A
-421 EFTTSPDFLR
+421 
-431 FVRNIGKGLV
+431 
-441 TQGELG
+441 
-447 KGIALGA
+447 
-454 AAAAEERAQEE
+454 
-465 ALKAEREAELL
+465 
-476 KEMIEKGQ
+476 
-484 VDALKPSELKSLNAM
+484 
-499 TTELS
+499 
-504 DNIKNYEGTQAS
+504 
-516 IGIMNDAIALFEAAL
+516 
-531 ENDVPITGLPGRI
+531 
-544 ARFKDEAAAFMG
+544 
-556 VPNPNVSDATKI
+556 
-568 KNYIE
+568 
-573 QVKQRSIREILNESG
+573 
-588 RTISNLDR
+588 DR
-596 DIVDRV
+596 DWETLPLQV
-602 FGDLD
+602 L
-607 LTGNPRE
+607 
-614 ILKKL
+614 
-619 KNARSSLVKN
+619 
-629 NRDKQRAI
+629 
-637 SSTYEIVQNP
+637 
-647 AYQGVGVKAIT
+647 
-658 PYSSLIEKIIN
+658 
-669 TEISDTSKIDM
+669 
-680 SQIIDIDLRDSDL
+680 
-693 FNLGN
+693 

>member
-25 LIANYATSGL
+25 LIANYVSSGL
-35 SPLQIFEVLQQDFAQ
+35 SPLQIYEVLQQDFAQ
-50 QGIPM
+50 QGIPL
-55 DVGLRTIERIAQEVG
+55 DIGLRTIEEISQQLG
-70 GPMKDDPMITDPPFG
+70 GAMKDDPMITDPPFG

-120 LDPRLGTYAQQGD
+120 LDPRLGTYAQQGK
-133 TLNPAATPDVVDFS
+133 TLNPAAIPDVVDFS
-147 EDLQGLMDTDITVEG
+147 EDLQTLLDTDITVEG

-193 EGKGQGIRLYRI
+193 EGRGQGIRLYRI

-225 ATDEPGYFRMFG
+225 ATDEPGVFKMFG
-237 GDQTLEERR
+237 GNQTLEQRR
-246 GGTFGPEDFGSA
+246 SGDAGPEDFGSA
-258 FYALSRGARDVLGEV
+258 FYAFSRGARDVLGEA

-284 FGGEGAAE
+284 FGGQGAAE
-292 STRDLFEKD
+292 TTRDLFEKD

-322 LGAAGGRETIAK
+322 MGAAGGRETIAK
-334 DLEEIGITEEKQTP
+334 SLEEIGITEDKQTP
-348 IKPEVEVFEED
+348 IKPEVEVFAED
-359 VEDVEDVEGEPESV
+359 EQGDDGEPESV
-373 ADAAVGEKQPGVEDQ
+373 ADAAVGGKQSVVE
-388 TDAGDQPDA
+388 DQPDA

-402 GAVDEDVPPPPKS
+402 SAVDEDVPPPPDSGEPPPPKS

-441 TQGELG
+441 TTGEIG
-447 KGIALGA
+447 KGIALGS

-465 ALKAEREAELL
+465 ALKAERDAELL

-484 VDALKPSELKSLNAM
+484 VDPLKPSELKSLNAM
-499 TTELS
+499 TAELS

-516 IGIMNDAIALFEAAL
+516 IGIMNDAISLFEAAL
-531 ENDVPITGLPGRI
+531 ENNVPITGLPGRV

-556 VPNPNVSDATKI
+556 IPDSNVSDATRI

-607 LTGNPRE
+607 LTGNPKE

-619 KNARSSLVKN
+619 KNARSSLIKN
-629 NRDKQRAI
+629 NTDKQRAI
-637 SSTYEIVQNP
+637 TSTYEIVQNP

-658 PYSSLIEKIIN
+658 PYSSLIEKIIK
-669 TEISDTSKIDM
+669 TKISDTSKIDM

>member
-25 LIANYATSGL
+25 LIANYVSSGL
-35 SPLQIFEVLQQDFAQ
+35 SPLQIYEVLQQDFAQ
-50 QGIPM
+50 QGIPL
-55 DVGLRTIERIAQEVG
+55 DIGLRTIEEISQQLG
-70 GPMKDDPMITDPPFG
+70 GAMKDDPMITDPPFG

-120 LDPRLGTYAQQGD
+120 LDPRLGTYAQQGK
-133 TLNPAATPDVVDFS
+133 TLNPAAIPDVVNFS
-147 EDLQGLMDTDITVEG
+147 EDLQTLLDTDITVKG
-162 DEQPEKKLGPNE
+162 GEQPEKKLGPNE

-193 EGKGQGIRLYRI
+193 EGRGQGIRLYRI

-225 ATDEPGYFRMFG
+225 ATDEPGVFKMFG
-237 GDQTLEERR
+237 GNQTLEQRR
-246 GGTFGPEDFGSA
+246 SGDAGPEDFGSA
-258 FYALSRGARDVLGEV
+258 FYAFSRGARDVLGEA

-284 FGGEGAAE
+284 FGGQGAAE
-292 STRDLFEKD
+292 TTRDLFEKD

-322 LGAAGGRETIAK
+322 MGAAGGRETIAK
-334 DLEEIGITEEKQTP
+334 SLEEIGITEDKQTP
-348 IKPEVEVFEED
+348 IKPEVEVFAED
-359 VEDVEDVEGEPESV
+359 EQGDDGEPESV
-373 ADAAVGEKQPGVEDQ
+373 ADAAVGGKQSVVE
-388 TDAGDQPDA
+388 DQPDA

-402 GAVDEDVPPPPKS
+402 SAVDEDVPPPPDSGEPPPPKS

-441 TQGELG
+441 TTGEIG
-447 KGIALGA
+447 KGIALGS

-465 ALKAEREAELL
+465 ALKAERDAELL

-484 VDALKPSELKSLNAM
+484 VDPLKPSELKSLNAM
-499 TTELS
+499 TAELS

-516 IGIMNDAIALFEAAL
+516 IGIMNDAISLFEAAL
-531 ENDVPITGLPGRI
+531 ENNVPITGLPGRV

-556 VPNPNVSDATKI
+556 IPDSNVSDATRI

-607 LTGNPRE
+607 LTGNPKE

-619 KNARSSLVKN
+619 KNARSSLIKN
-629 NRDKQRAI
+629 NTDKQRAI
-637 SSTYEIVQNP
+637 TSTYEIVQNP

-658 PYSSLIEKIIN
+658 PYSSLIEKIIK
-669 TEISDTSKIDM
+669 TKISDTSKIDM

>member
-25 LIANYATSGL
+25 LIANYVSSGL
-35 SPLQIFEVLQQDFAQ
+35 SPLQIYEVLQQDFAQ
-50 QGIPM
+50 QGIPL
-55 DVGLRTIERIAQEVG
+55 DIGLRTIEEISQQLG
-70 GPMKDDPMITDPPFG
+70 GAMKDDPMITDPPFG

-120 LDPRLGTYAQQGD
+120 LDPRLGTYAQQGK
-133 TLNPAATPDVVDFS
+133 TLNPAAIPDVVNFS
-147 EDLQGLMDTDITVEG
+147 EDLQTLLDTDITVKG
-162 DEQPEKKLGPNE
+162 GEQPEKKLGPNE

-193 EGKGQGIRLYRI
+193 EGRGQGIRLYRI

-225 ATDEPGYFRMFG
+225 ATDEPGVFKMFG
-237 GDQTLEERR
+237 GNQTLEQRR
-246 GGTFGPEDFGSA
+246 SGDAGPEDFGSA
-258 FYALSRGARDVLGEV
+258 FYAFSRGARDVLGEA

-284 FGGEGAAE
+284 FGGQGAAE
-292 STRDLFEKD
+292 TTRDLFEKD

-322 LGAAGGRETIAK
+322 MGAAGGRETIAK
-334 DLEEIGITEEKQTP
+334 SLEEIGITEDKQTP
-348 IKPEVEVFEED
+348 IKPEVEVFAED
-359 VEDVEDVEGEPESV
+359 EQGDDGEPESV
-373 ADAAVGEKQPGVEDQ
+373 ADAAVGGKQSVVE
-388 TDAGDQPDA
+388 DQPDA

-402 GAVDEDVPPPPKS
+402 SAVDEDVPPPPDSGEPPPPKS

-441 TQGELG
+441 TTGEIG
-447 KGIALGA
+447 KGIALGS

-465 ALKAEREAELL
+465 ALKAERDAELL

-484 VDALKPSELKSLNAM
+484 VDPLKPSELKSLNAM
-499 TTELS
+499 TAELS

-516 IGIMNDAIALFEAAL
+516 IGIMNDAISLFEAAL
-531 ENDVPITGLPGRI
+531 ENNVPITGLPGRV

-556 VPNPNVSDATKI
+556 IPDSNVSDATRI

-607 LTGNPRE
+607 LTGNPKE

-619 KNARSSLVKN
+619 KNARSSLIKN
-629 NRDKQRAI
+629 NTDKQRAI
-637 SSTYEIVQNP
+637 TSTYEIVQNP

-669 TEISDTSKIDM
+669 TKISDTSKIDM

>member
-25 LIANYATSGL
+25 LIANYVSSGL
-35 SPLQIFEVLQQDFAQ
+35 SPLQIYEVLQQDFAQ
-50 QGIPM
+50 QGIPL
-55 DVGLRTIERIAQEVG
+55 DIGLRTIEEISQQLG
-70 GPMKDDPMITDPPFG
+70 GAMKDDPMITDPPFG
-85 GPRPLTPGRLDEMAQ
+85 GPRPLTPQRLDEMAQ

-120 LDPRLGTYAQQGD
+120 LDPRLGTYAQQGK
-133 TLNPAATPDVVDFS
+133 TLNPAAIPDVVDFS
-147 EDLQGLMDTDITVEG
+147 EDLQTLLDTDITVKG
-162 DEQPEKKLGPNE
+162 GEQPEKKLGPNE

-193 EGKGQGIRLYRI
+193 EGRGQGIRLYRI

-225 ATDEPGYFRMFG
+225 ATDEPGVFKMFG
-237 GDQTLEERR
+237 GNQTLEQRR
-246 GGTFGPEDFGSA
+246 GGDAGPEDFGSA
-258 FYALSRGARDVLGEV
+258 FYAFSRGARDVLGEA

-284 FGGEGAAE
+284 FGGQGAAE
-292 STRDLFEKD
+292 TTRDLFEKD

-322 LGAAGGRETIAK
+322 MGAAGGRETIAK
-334 DLEEIGITEEKQTP
+334 SLEDIGITENKQIP
-348 IKPEVEVFEED
+348 VAPEVEVFEED
-359 VEDVEDVEGEPESV
+359 EKDGDGEPESI
-373 ADAAVGEKQPGVEDQ
+373 ADAAVGEKQPDKDQ
-388 TDAGDQPDA
+388 E
-397 GAGLP
+397 LP
-402 GAVDEDVPPPPKS
+402 GAVDEDVPPPPDSGEPPPPKS

-441 TQGELG
+441 TTGEIG
-447 KGIALGA
+447 KGIALGS

-465 ALKAEREAELL
+465 ALKAERDAELL

-484 VDALKPSELKSLNAM
+484 VDPLKPSELKSLNAM
-499 TTELS
+499 TAELS

-516 IGIMNDAIALFEAAL
+516 IGIMNDAISLFEAAL
-531 ENDVPITGLPGRI
+531 ENNVPITGLPGRV

-556 VPNPNVSDATKI
+556 IPDSNVSDATRI

-607 LTGNPRE
+607 LTGNPKE

-619 KNARSSLVKN
+619 KNARSSLIKN
-629 NRDKQRAI
+629 NTDKQRAI
-637 SSTYEIVQNP
+637 TSTYEIVQNP

-658 PYSSLIEKIIN
+658 PYSSLIEKIIK
-669 TEISDTSKIDM
+669 TKISDTSKIDM